1 MESRDMNAAD
11 LPDEWAPD
19 ASAWTIEQRIAIAI
33 FYAVA
38 PGPFRDEWET
48 EAWAECVGRMLVG
61 WGDVSTAYHSTGIP
75 NIETYM
81 VFPQGII
88 KFLRASQLL
97 GFLLYTRPVKN
108 ILKFAVNNLF
118 PPGPSEARR
127 DKGLAIIIGE
137 VTDAEGRR
145 AVSRLQ
151 TREGYSFTAQATV
164 EIMKRILSS
173 DYKTGFQ
180 TPSLVYGQDFILQFD
195 GTKRTD
201 E

>member
-1 MESRDMNAAD
+1 M
-11 LPDEWAPD
+11 
-19 ASAWTIEQRIAIAI
+19 
-33 FYAVA
+33 
-38 PGPFRDEWET
+38 
-48 EAWAECVGRMLVG
+48 
-61 WGDVSTAYHSTGIP
+61 
-75 NIETYM
+75 
-81 VFPQGII
+81 
-88 KFLRASQLL
+88 
-97 GFLLYTRPVKN
+97 KN

-118 PPGPSEARR
+118 PPGPSKERR

-137 VTDAEGRR
+137 VMDAKSGH

-151 TREGYSFTAQATV
+151 TSEGYSFTAQATV

-180 TPSLVYGQDFILQFD
+180 TPSLVYGPDFILQFD